1 MMKGHLHKNV
11 IGLLTMGLL
20 TAAAM
25 VMTTACSGSGNGEV
39 KAQETSGAGGTDIQA
54 AFIVDR
60 LGDNAANDESY
71 RGIQEFEAKTG
82 IKVTTVEAPELQDHE
97 INARTFAQE
106 GYDLIIDATS
116 FTSEIYEALAP
127 EFPDS
132 HFVIVDG
139 TVDGQDN
146 VTSLRCRPEEAAFLT
161 GAFNVLM
168 NQELGGGNK
177 AAFIG
182 GMRNPD
188 LERSQYGFTAG
199 AEYVGG
205 EATVV

>member
-1 MMKGHLHKNV
+1 MMKGHLHRNV

-20 TAAAM
+20 TAAATIM
-25 VMTTACSGSGNGEV
+25 MTACSGSGNGEV

-106 GYDLIIDATS
+106 GYGLIIDATS
-116 FTSEIYEALAP
+116 FTSEIYEVLAP

-168 NQELGGGNK
+168 NQ
-177 AAFIG
+177 
-182 GMRNPD
+182 
-188 LERSQYGFTAG
+188 
-199 AEYVGG
+199 
-205 EATVV
+205 